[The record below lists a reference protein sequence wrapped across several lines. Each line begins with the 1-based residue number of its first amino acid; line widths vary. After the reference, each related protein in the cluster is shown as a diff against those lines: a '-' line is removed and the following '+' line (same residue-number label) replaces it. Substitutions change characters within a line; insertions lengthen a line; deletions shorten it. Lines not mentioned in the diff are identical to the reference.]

1 MKLSER
7 LAQLFSKNATHL
19 ARIAIARDHVK
30 DADYSDEPL
39 ESGKHY
45 FRLWLTEMFLTKEV
59 DWFRRWYPMAHS
71 LVVLQFGDQQI
82 EIPHIAGPSHLKD
95 VDEAHLERFVTLD
108 HPMTGLMPF
117 NGGLVE
123 VAVAL
128 LAMKGQDY
136 IASVGKVL
144 GDLSKLLI
152 APQLSGVLNIALPV
166 ASGIEDLLGGQS
178 GEIHLGLN
186 QSFTGKDGGGANV
199 LRGGYFAVVR
209 GREADYPAAQLWVV
223 ENRLRRGPTLS
234 ESTPLEGVTYMLF
247 RIESQTNRDDFRSLK
262 SIADPFKE
270 ALRYLAEGDEDKATD
285 ALRRTLLLVRTSPDL
300 TRAHRSAVAS
310 ALREEFDEAKRE
322 GLGAVSPG
330 AVSLDEIVRRRA
342 GSVDDALARA
352 PSLQRL
358 FG

>member
-7 LAQLFSKNATHL
+7 LTQLFSKDATHL

-30 DADYSDEPL
+30 DATYSDEPL

-71 LVVLQFGDQQI
+71 LVILQFGDQQI

-95 VDEAHLERFVTLD
+95 VDEAHLERFIALD
-108 HPMTGLMPF
+108 HAMTGLVPF
-117 NGGLVE
+117 NGGLVDI
-123 VAVAL
+123 AVAL

-136 IASVGKVL
+136 SASIGKVL
-144 GDLSKLLI
+144 GDLSKLLV
-152 APQLSGVLNIALPV
+152 APQLSSVLNIALPV

-178 GEIHLGLN
+178 GEIHLGLS

-209 GREADYPAAQLWVV
+209 GREADYPAPELWVV
-223 ENRLRRGPTLS
+223 ENRLRQGTTLAN
-234 ESTPLEGVTYMLF
+234 STPLEGVTYMLF
-247 RIESQTNRDDFRSLK
+247 RLESQTNRDDFRSLK

-270 ALRYLAEGDEDKATD
+270 ALKYLSEGDEAKATD
-285 ALRRTLLLVRTSPDL
+285 ALRRTLLLVRMSPDL
-300 TRAHRSAVAS
+300 TRAHRAAVSA
-310 ALREEFDEAKRE
+310 ALREEFDEAKKE
-322 GLGAVSPG
+322 GIG
-330 AVSLDEIVRRRA
+330 AVSLGVDIDDVVRRRA
-342 GSVDDALARA
+342 GSVDEAHPS
-352 PSLQRL
+352 PSLQQL